1 MNICSL
7 ISLAHNNFNS
17 FKIKIL
23 LHTCL
28 PSFMIKYYDRKFIF
42 HEKHCR
48 YMHTKNIFKVLNSTP
63 HTLFNSYIIIDY
75 IY

>member
-1 MNICSL
+1 MNICYL
-7 ISLAHNNFNS
+7 ISLAHNNYNS
-17 FKIKIL
+17 FIIKIL

-28 PSFMIKYYDRKFIF
+28 PSYIIKYCDRKFIF
-42 HEKHCR
+42 RRTHCS
-48 YMHTKNIFKVLNSTP
+48 TQIKDIFEVLNSTP